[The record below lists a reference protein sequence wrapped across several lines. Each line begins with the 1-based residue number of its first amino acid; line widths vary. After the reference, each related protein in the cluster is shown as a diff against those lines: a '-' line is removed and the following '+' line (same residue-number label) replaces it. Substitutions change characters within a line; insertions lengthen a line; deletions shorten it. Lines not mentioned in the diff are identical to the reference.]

1 VQQSLN
7 RAVVRFVPAQ
17 DYTPAAGE
25 SIRNALKARM
35 GPITVDL
42 EPMEQIPRAANG
54 KFRAVVCEIPATER
68 PIATH
73 DRDPSR
79 AAMASK

>member
-1 VQQSLN
+1 
-7 RAVVRFVPAQ
+7 
-17 DYTPAAGE
+17 
-25 SIRNALKARM
+25 M

-68 PIATH
+68 PSATH
-73 DRDPSR
+73 DRDPPK
-79 AAMASK
+79 AALASK